1 MTEDQQNYDQAAELQ
16 PPVVQDAPAAA
27 EDAPAAAGVTTPE
40 LGTEDADT
48 PAGVV
53 APTSSPAGGV
63 DQADDEDDDPSAG
76 MAGVDVTQPN
86 PYAGP
91 LGYVGKF
98 ATDAK
103 AITDSEAPDEL
114 DAGAGDQLD
123 VAPADQLD
131 QQPPA

>member
-27 EDAPAAAGVTTPE
+27 EDAPAAAGVTTTPE
-40 LGTEDADT
+40 
-48 PAGVV
+48 
-53 APTSSPAGGV
+53 PAGGDV
-63 DQADDEDDDPSAG
+63 DQADALEDGEDVDPSAG